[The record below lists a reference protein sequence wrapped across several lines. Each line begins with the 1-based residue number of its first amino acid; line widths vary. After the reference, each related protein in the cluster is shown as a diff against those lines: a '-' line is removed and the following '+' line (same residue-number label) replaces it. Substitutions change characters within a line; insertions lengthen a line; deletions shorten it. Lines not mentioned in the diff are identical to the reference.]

1 MSILSP
7 VSSTMEQ
14 GILFE
19 EDDISV
25 NGLDPKT
32 FIMADSA
39 QKIQPKKKRIFGS
52 AKGKLYMADDFD
64 DPLEDFEEYM

>member
-1 MSILSP
+1 
-7 VSSTMEQ
+7 MEQ

-32 FIMADSA
+32 FIMADSS

-52 AKGKLYMADDFD
+52 AKGKLHMAEDFD